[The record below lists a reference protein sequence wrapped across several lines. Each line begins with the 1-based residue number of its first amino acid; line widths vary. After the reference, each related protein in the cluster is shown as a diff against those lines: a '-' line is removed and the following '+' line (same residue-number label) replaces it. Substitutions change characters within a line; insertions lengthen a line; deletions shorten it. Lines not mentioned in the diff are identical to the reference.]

1 MPEFEPWYKVTS
13 PRKEVREGRS
23 FNPDEFAIHLEQVV
37 SGRGTE
43 DYREPDKF
51 FSRNVFTRALKSH
64 SGMVLRRLAGKT
76 ENTAPVL
83 TLVTQFGGG
92 KTHTLTALYH
102 LARAGKA
109 ASDYDGVRGL
119 LDDAGLEECPGAKVA
134 AFVGNA
140 WDPQPGRETPWLDLA
155 AQLAGADGV
164 AALGASAKSTA
175 PGTESLARLFEA
187 AGGRVLILCDE
198 VLNFCN
204 RHRQLTDQF
213 YAFIQNLTVAM
224 TGTTTG
230 AAVISLPRSQVEM
243 TDWDQEWQNKITK
256 VVRRVAKDLIV
267 TDEGEVSE
275 VVRRRLF
282 ESLGPEKTRLKI
294 AKLYADW
301 CFERRAQLPPEWTA
315 VDSASTEAK
324 AREFLQKRF
333 EACYPFHPA
342 TLSVFQRKWQA
353 LPMYQQT
360 RGTLAMLAQWVSW
373 AFRAHHTE
381 QVPELLLTLGS
392 APLHVTEFRSAILGQ
407 LGEPRLGAAIES
419 DIASQVSHSRALDAD
434 AKGALKDIHRRVAT
448 AILFESSGGQTTKIA
463 HLPDLRFALTCPSPK
478 VDTTSI
484 DSAAAALEARA
495 FFIRKISSDG
505 YQIHHQAT
513 LKKVVNDRKASLD
526 FERDTKPMMRKV
538 VREEFERGA
547 TIRMEPFP
555 KDSTD
560 IDNTPRLRVIVV
572 DPESEWSGTGPV
584 RQQIAQWTKKR
595 GESDRDYPAALVWC
609 VKKPGKELQEKAE
622 LLLAWLQVQEDV
634 RKGVLGTDFQQADLQ
649 SIATKLREAQINLSD
664 EVWAS
669 YRFVVIADTQEADGL
684 KVIDLGAGHA
694 SSGETL
700 GGRIVAALKTEGYLN
715 ESVGAGYL
723 DRSWPEALKE
733 SGAWPLASLRKC
745 FLDGSFTR
753 LLDPDAVLRTR
764 IVEFVTKGE
773 FGLASGAK
781 PDGAYQRV
789 WFNEPVGAEEVSFE
803 YNVFLLRKD
812 RAKALKSA
820 PKPEPPEPVKQP
832 AQPTGVTGGE
842 TETGGG
848 PAPIPDTPPAPS
860 VVTLKISGAV
870 PPESWNRFGSKLIPK
885 VRAGQAVQV
894 KVELSCRLDSA
905 AAGSTEADIRQ
916 ILEDLGLSASVK
928 VVAES

>member
-23 FNPDEFAIHLEQVV
+23 FNPDEFAIHLEQVI

-43 DYREPDKF
+43 DYREPDQF

-64 SGMVLRRLAGKT
+64 AGMVLRRLAGKT

-109 ASDYDGVRGL
+109 ASEYDGVRGL
-119 LDDAGLEECPGAKVA
+119 LDEAGLDECPGAKVA
-134 AFVGNA
+134 VFVGNA

-155 AQLAGADGV
+155 VQLAGADGV
-164 AALGASAKSTA
+164 AALGEAARSTA
-175 PGTESLARLFEA
+175 PGTESIARLFEA

-243 TDWDQEWQNKITK
+243 TDWDQEWQGKITK

-282 ESLGPEKTRLKI
+282 ESLGPEKTRLRI
-294 AKLYADW
+294 AKMYADW

-373 AFRAHHTE
+373 AFRAHHTG

-392 APLHVTEFRSAILGQ
+392 APLHVAEFRSAILGQ

-419 DIASQVSHSRALDAD
+419 DIAGQMSHSRALDAD
-434 AKGALKDIHRRVAT
+434 AKGPLKDIHRRVAT
-448 AILFESSGGQTTKIA
+448 AILFESSGGQTSKIA
-463 HLPDLRFALTCPSPK
+463 RLPDLRFALTCPSPK

-495 FFIRKISSDG
+495 FFIRKISDG

-526 FERDTKPMMRKV
+526 IEKDTKPMMRKA

-547 TIRMEPFP
+547 TIRMEFFP

-560 IDNTPRLRVIVV
+560 IDNTPRLRLIVV
-572 DPESEWSGTGPV
+572 DPDSEWSGTGPV
-584 RQQIAQWTKKR
+584 REQIAQWTKKR
-595 GESDRDYPAALVWC
+595 GEVDRDYPAALVWC
-609 VKKPGKELQEKAE
+609 VKKSGKELQEKAE

-634 RKGVLGTDFQQADLQ
+634 SKGVLGSDFQQADLQ
-649 SIATKLREAQINLSD
+649 SIDTKLKEARLNLRD

-669 YRFVVIADTQEADGL
+669 YRFVVIADTREADGL

-764 IVEFVTKGE
+764 IVEFVRQGE
-773 FGLASGAK
+773 FGLASGAR
-781 PDGAYQRV
+781 PDGTYKRV
-789 WFNEPVGAEEVSFE
+789 WFAEPVGPEEVSFE
-803 YNVFLLRKD
+803 YDVFLLRKD
-812 RAKALKSA
+812 KAKALKSA
-820 PKPEPPEPVKQP
+820 PKLPAEPVRPAPQDEFVLQPEP
-832 AQPTGVTGGE
+832 GV
-842 TETGGG
+842 
-848 PAPIPDTPPAPS
+848 PPPPLPPPAPAAS
-860 VVTLKISGAV
+860 QVTLKVSGTV

-885 VRAGQAVQV
+885 VRAGQNVQV
-894 KVELSCRLDSA
+894 KVELSCQLDPA
-905 AAGSTEADIRQ
+905 AAGTTAADIRQ
-916 ILEDLGLSASVK
+916 ILEDLGLGGSVK
-928 VVAES
+928 VSAE